1 MQAVSKIQQSARQNS
16 SASVGVLLQCTN
28 LGGMEQIAYSLF
40 EQLESRGFAMRVTT
54 PRAWGPGGSRALRV
68 DPEAQAFNY
77 KGKFGWRSFP
87 TFRRHAQ
94 KVCKSSEK
102 VWVIGTCASCLMA
115 ARLSG
120 RKTLLSHHYH
130 HFENKFSRLRWIAFY
145 LAFGSSLDAI
155 TYPTEFTR
163 NEALR
168 IAPWLRAKTH
178 VVRNGFDVHYT
189 TEEKRLA
196 DKREARAELQIPQ
209 GAFLI
214 GNGGWLIKR
223 KRFDIF
229 LRTAQQ
235 VSHQI
240 PNARFYICGG
250 GPEEN
255 NLRSLARKLG
265 IADKVHFQSW
275 VQDMSPYYR
284 AWDVELFN
292 SDFEALGCIPLEAAS
307 YGCLCVASCCY
318 GGLSE
323 FLKNGQTGFL
333 LDQHDPEK
341 LAGALIKLALDPV
354 LALEIRQHAIKLIEQ
369 EFSNE
374 KALRFYEN
382 YFRTGTINSSGRI

>member
-1 MQAVSKIQQSARQNS
+1 METVQQVRIQYPV
-16 SASVGVLLQCTN
+16 ASIAAFLQCTN
-28 LGGMEQIAYSLF
+28 LGGMEQVAYSLF
-40 EQLESRGFAMRVTT
+40 ERLKSRGFAMRVAT
-54 PRAWGPGGSRALRV
+54 PRPWGPGGSRALRV

-87 TFRRHAQ
+87 TFRRHVQ

-130 HFENKFSRLRWIAFY
+130 HFENKFSRLRWTAFY
-145 LAFGSSLDAI
+145 LAFGFGLDAI
-155 TYPTEFTR
+155 TYPTKFTR

-178 VVRNGFDVHYT
+178 VVRNGFDIHYT

-196 DKREARAELQIPQ
+196 DKRAARAELQIPQ

-223 KRFDIF
+223 KRFDVF

-235 VSHQI
+235 VSRQI

-255 NLRSLARKLG
+255 NLRSLARELG
-265 IADKVHFQSW
+265 IADRVHFQGW
-275 VQDMSPYYR
+275 IQDMSPYYR
-284 AWDVELFN
+284 AWDVVLFN
-292 SDFEALGCIPLEAAS
+292 SDFDALGRIPLEAAS
-307 YGCLCVASCCY
+307 YGCLCVASCLY

-323 FLKNGQTGFL
+323 FLTNGQTGFL
-333 LDQHDPEK
+333 LEQHDPEK
-341 LAGALIKLALDPV
+341 LAGAIIRLALDPV
-354 LALEIRQHAIKLIEQ
+354 LALEIRQRAVKLLEQ

-382 YFRTGTINSSGRI
+382 YFRASHI